1 MVRLSLRQ
9 ENTAE
14 ISGLSINE
22 GDSDGDDDD
31 GDGGGDDAV
40 QLSRI
45 PSYTVWL
52 LPTHVLASTIKHFR
66 DFLSLPSFVSFLSCL
81 NRNSFYVSRK
91 ANAFI
96 LLKACAANVTCIIA
110 GVCVHQ
116 LSSAAL

>member
-1 MVRLSLRQ
+1 VRLSLHLGKGQ

-14 ISGLSINE
+14 ISGLLIIE
-22 GDSDGDDDD
+22 GGSDGDDDD

-52 LPTHVLASTIKHFR
+52 LPTHVLVSTIKHFR
-66 DFLSLPSFVSFLSCL
+66 DFLSLTLFVSFLSCL
-81 NRNSFYVSRK
+81 NRNSFYFSRK

-96 LLKACAANVTCIIA
+96 LLQTSAGNVTCIIS
-110 GVCVHQ
+110 GVYIH
-116 LSSAAL
+116 